1 MGSDKSEQVL
11 ALLKE
16 LSVLKERDSK
26 SDGGST
32 TNSERGARR
41 VRQQE
46 IGEEIK
52 ALAEEKKKEKN
63 QD

>member
-16 LSVLKERDSK
+16 LSVLKELDSK
-26 SDGGST
+26 SDGGSAAD
-32 TNSERGARR
+32 SERAAGRL
-41 VRQQE
+41 RQQE

-52 ALAEEKKKEKN
+52 TLAEEKKKEKN
-63 QD
+63 PD

>member
-1 MGSDKSEQVL
+1 MGSDESEQVL

-26 SDGGST
+26 PDGNSAID
-32 TNSERGARR
+32 SERGARR
-41 VRQQE
+41 IRQQE

-52 ALAEEKKKEKN
+52 GLAEEKKKERN
-63 QD
+63 PD

>member
-26 SDGGST
+26 PDGGSAT
-32 TNSERGARR
+32 DSERTAGRLRR
-41 VRQQE
+41 QE

-52 ALAEEKKKEKN
+52 ALAEEKKKEEN
-63 QD
+63 PD